1 MTAPLPIDDGLLVVR
16 SIVTAPLENNVY
28 LVASA
33 ASGKAVVI
41 DAASEAE
48 RILEM
53 AEPFTVVAVVATH
66 GHHDHVGAAAEV
78 SGALGSPFMIHP
90 ADEAAAG
97 ITADVRLT
105 DGAVL
110 DLEGVALEAVHTP
123 GHTPGSTC
131 LITGHLLFSGDTLF
145 PGGPGATAG
154 PGGDFPTIMESLR
167 TRLFT
172 LPDTTVVLP
181 GHGRP
186 TTIGAERPS
195 LDEWATRGW

>member
-1 MTAPLPIDDGLLVVR
+1 
-16 SIVTAPLENNVY
+16 
-28 LVASA
+28 
-33 ASGKAVVI
+33 
-41 DAASEAE
+41 
-48 RILEM
+48 M
-53 AEPFTVVAVVATH
+53 AEPFTVVAVLATH
-66 GHHDHVGAAAEV
+66 GHHDHVGAAATV
-78 SGALGSPFMIHP
+78 SGSLGSPFMIHP
-90 ADEAAAG
+90 ADEAMAG
-97 ITADVRLT
+97 ISADVPLA

-110 DLEGVALEAVHTP
+110 DLDGVALEAVHTP

-131 LITGHLLFSGDTLF
+131 LLAGHLLFSGDTLF

-172 LPDTTVVLP
+172 LPDPTVVLP

-195 LDEWATRGW
+195 LDEWDARGW

>member
-1 MTAPLPIDDGLLVVR
+1 MSTPLPIDDGLLVVR

-28 LVASA
+28 LVGSA

-53 AEPFTVVAVVATH
+53 AEPFTTVAVIATH
-66 GHHDHVGAAAEV
+66 GHHDHVGAAAGV
-78 SGALGSPFMIHP
+78 SAALGVPFMIHP
-90 ADEAAAG
+90 ADETLSG
-97 ITADVRLT
+97 VPADVPLA
-105 DGAVL
+105 DGDVL
-110 DLEGVALEAVHTP
+110 DLDGVVLEAVHTP

-131 LITGHLLFSGDTLF
+131 LVTGHLLFSGDTLF

-154 PGGDFPTIMESLR
+154 PGGDFPTIMKSLR

-195 LDEWATRGW
+195 LDEWQARGW